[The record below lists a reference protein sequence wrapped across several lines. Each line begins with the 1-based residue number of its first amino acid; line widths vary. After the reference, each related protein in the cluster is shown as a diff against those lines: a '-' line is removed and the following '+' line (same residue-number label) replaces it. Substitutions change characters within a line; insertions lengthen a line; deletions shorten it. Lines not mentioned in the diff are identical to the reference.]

1 MSTKRWIPKG
11 DGAGPQKELPERRR
25 EREKHCGVKGL
36 SGSVCLDE
44 DQINKYSRANLR

>member
-11 DGAGPQKELPERRR
+11 DGAEPRKELLERR

-36 SGSVCLDE
+36 SGSGWLECGKQRE
-44 DQINKYSRANLR
+44 IK